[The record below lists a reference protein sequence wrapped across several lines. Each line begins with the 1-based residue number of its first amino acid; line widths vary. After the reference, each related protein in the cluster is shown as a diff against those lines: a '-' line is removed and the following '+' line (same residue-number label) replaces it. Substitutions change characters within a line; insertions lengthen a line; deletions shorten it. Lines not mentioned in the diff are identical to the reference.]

1 MGVQMVGIRHMR
13 VRMPHWRMLV
23 PMAVWPGRHR
33 FVVVEMV
40 AVVMRMCVL
49 VLQQCVDVFVVVAF
63 EQMQADA
70 REHQEPADG
79 QQPSA

>member
-13 VRMPHWRMLV
+13 VGVLQWLMPV